1 MNIGIIIASIV
12 ISAVIFFFIGV
23 VYRKKIAESKI
34 QSAEEEAKK
43 ILELANKD
51 AENRKKEEIFKAKEE
66 IMNARNELDKEIK
79 ERRGEIQSQ
88 EKRLFQR
95 EENID
100 KKSDNLEKKEKDLE
114 LRRQDLE
121 NEKLNLEKLISM
133 QREELERI
141 SNLTSEEAKKQLLK
155 EIDEQITNEKAILIK
170 DKEQQFKE
178 QADKMAKEI
187 IGYSIQKCAADHSQE
202 TTVSIVSLP
211 NDDMKGRIIGREG
224 RNINWCRFNNR

>member
-1 MNIGIIIASIV
+1 
-12 ISAVIFFFIGV
+12 
-23 VYRKKIAESKI
+23 
-34 QSAEEEAKK
+34 
-43 ILELANKD
+43 
-51 AENRKKEEIFKAKEE
+51 
-66 IMNARNELDKEIK
+66 MNARNELDKEIK

-155 EIDEQITNEKAILIK
+155 EIDEQ
-170 DKEQQFKE
+170 
-178 QADKMAKEI
+178 
-187 IGYSIQKCAADHSQE
+187 
-202 TTVSIVSLP
+202 
-211 NDDMKGRIIGREG
+211 
-224 RNINWCRFNNR
+224 NN